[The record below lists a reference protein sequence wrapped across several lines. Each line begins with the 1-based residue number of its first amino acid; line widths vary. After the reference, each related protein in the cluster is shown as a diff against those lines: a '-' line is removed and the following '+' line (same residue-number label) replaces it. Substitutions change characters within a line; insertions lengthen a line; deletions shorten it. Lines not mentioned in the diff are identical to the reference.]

1 MVLDILIIIFLIAVA
16 ILLLLLEIFLLPG
29 ITIASVGGFIFA
41 IGGVIYAYTV
51 GETVGH
57 ITLVSSIVAF
67 GGAFFWL
74 LRSKSF
80 SRVALKTDIDSKL
93 VSSRELGIEP
103 GDEGITLSRLAPI
116 GKALIKGITVEAKS
130 TGDFINEE
138 TPVTVVRVDGYNV
151 IVEEKTAE
159 NSQF

>member
-1 MVLDILIIIFLIAVA
+1 MIFDIIIIAFLIIVA

-29 ITIASVGGFIFA
+29 ITIAGVGGFIFA

-51 GETVGH
+51 GATVGH
-57 ITLVSSIVAF
+57 ITLVSSIITF
-67 GGAFFWL
+67 GAAFFWL

-80 SRVALKTDIDSKL
+80 NRVALKADVDSKL

-103 GDEGITLSRLAPI
+103 GDEGVTLSRLAPI

-130 TGDFINEE
+130 TGEFIDEE
-138 TPVTVVRVDGYNV
+138 TPVTVIRVDGYNV
-151 IVEEKTAE
+151 LVEQKE
-159 NSQF
+159 SQNT